1 MLHALVPRNLRVRS
15 SMQVAGQRLPAT
27 GFLLVAGV
35 VFLAG
40 VAIVFGADLE
50 RAIWASG
57 LAALAGLI
65 AVEGRLWGRSSRE
78 VVRIV
83 ARHYGRPGQLRRAP
97 VTLVLPPLAGDPQV
111 PTRRP
116 RWMEVRDAGR

>member
-1 MLHALVPRNLRVRS
+1 V
-15 SMQVAGQRLPAT
+15 QVAGQRLPAT

-50 RAIWASG
+50 RAVWASG

-83 ARHYGRPGQLRRAP
+83 ARHYGRPGHLRRAP
-97 VTLVLPPLAGDPQV
+97 VTLVLPPLPRDTQV

-116 RWMEVRDAGR
+116 RWMEERDAGL